1 MRVAWER
8 ESGEREWGREG
19 VRVGK
24 ERVGREVVSGERECV
39 RDRM

>member
-24 ERVGREVVSGERECV
+24 ERVCERQDVRVGSREEGA
-39 RDRM
+39 